1 MSFED
6 TVAKADWKKVF
17 MVEIQPAKRID
28 TEIWTR
34 HGVYT
39 NCWRIDYEEI
49 VVEVE
54 EMGVSY
60 TECSSLLELNNL
72 SGGMGFYYD
81 EENQYLWVHTNG
93 SDDPGGVSGGYF
105 LVAYH
110 WEYYTNI
117 QDEDEPVIYNNRYYL
132 PYLRSED
139 LPDIEQAVS
148 DYYKGGVSLGFGDI
162 KLINADGHFDAR
174 LSLYVYEWKKIL
186 VKVSDLGAGFGDVA
200 TFWRGIIGD
209 IEWSDEE
216 VVFEILDPREQ

>member
-6 TVAKADWKKVF
+6 VVSKADWTKVF
-17 MVEIQPAKRID
+17 MFEVQPAKRID
-28 TEIWTR
+28 TESWTQ
-34 HGVYT
+34 HGVYA
-39 NCWRIDYEEI
+39 NCWRIDYDEI

-54 EMGVSY
+54 EDGSAY
-60 TECSSLLELNNL
+60 TECLSLLELDNL

-81 EENQYLWVHTNG
+81 EDNEYLWVHTSGASN
-93 SDDPGGVSGGYF
+93 PGASGAAF

-117 QDEDEPVIYNNRYYL
+117 QDEDEPVIYNGHYYL

-148 DYYKGGVSLGFGDI
+148 DYYEGGINLGFGDI
-162 KLINADGHFDAR
+162 KLINADGYFDTR
-174 LSLYVYEWKKIL
+174 LSAYVYEWKNMKL
-186 VKVSDLGAGFGDVA
+186 KVGNLGAAYLDVA
-200 TFWRGIIGD
+200 TLWIGITGN

-216 VVFEILDPREQ
+216 VIFEILDPREQ